1 VSTAWQSAL
10 YSVTGPVYKTYR
22 DYRASALSHFELLAM
37 LCQLANDTMQDA
49 LELFAADI
57 IVNTRLQS
65 RMTMNEQAKS
75 LIDQFQLSTPKT
87 FIRTLDFVRRM
98 TQGNAII
105 TGPLTNWIFVT
116 LHTDYNYATLYTKPR
131 MFDNQSCSCGMK
143 ATCVEPA
150 IVFDKD
156 YDDDDPA
163 ARGEP
168 VPGMLIGCY
177 PIESLLQST
186 LVCLYNE
193 TCVNLLMSVSSNYSV
208 PCLDPD
214 LSMSN
219 KTVQMLVNTLFVETW
234 TTNVEY
240 DAYFAQC
247 KPVSCTYTFNER
259 QSLLYVI
266 SLIIGLYGGLTIVL
280 KLLVPIPI
288 KLVRELI
295 LYRQGVV
302 QPIQ

>member
-1 VSTAWQSAL
+1 MSPAWQSAL
-10 YSVTGPVYKTYR
+10 YSSTGAVYKTYR

-37 LCQLANDTMQDA
+37 LCQLANDTMRDA
-49 LELFAADI
+49 LELFSADT
-57 IVNTRLQS
+57 IVNTRLKS
-65 RMTMNEQAKS
+65 RVTMNEQAKS
-75 LIDQFQLSTPKT
+75 LVDQFQSSTPKT

-116 LHTDYNYATLYTKPR
+116 LHTNYNYASLFVKPR
-131 MFDNQSCSCGMK
+131 TFDNQSCSCGMK

-150 IVFDKD
+150 IVFDND

-193 TCVNLLMSVSSNYSV
+193 MCVKLLMNVSANYSV
-208 PCLDPD
+208 PYLDSG
-214 LSMSN
+214 LSIPN
-219 KTVQMLVNTLFVETW
+219 QTIQMLVNALFVQTW
-234 TTNVEY
+234 TTNVKY

-247 KPVSCTYTFNER
+247 KPVSCMYTFNER
-259 QSLLYVI
+259 QSLLYV
-266 SLIIGLYGGLTIVL
+266 LLRIIGLYGGLTIVL

-288 KLVRELI
+288 KLVQELI